1 MADTLHIAVE
11 NIYAA
16 PGVLAFTKG
25 QVVPADAVT
34 NLKAQDK
41 VASQRS
47 KAAQAAIES
56 GPVAAPGA

>member
-1 MADTLHIAVE
+1 MADTQHIAIE

-41 VASQRS
+41 VASART
-47 KAAQAAIES
+47 KAAHEAIEA
-56 GPVAAPGA
+56 GPVAAPGR